1 VSCGLYADP
10 SFIPLHWYDVSADNF
25 IKYVESF
32 HNEFGID
39 LWITE
44 YACQN
49 FNGGAQCDEGQGK
62 LFLTFMRTTLIAVWN
77 LHQTMSA
84 WFDKTD
90 YVKRYS
96 PFGVM
101 QNMQGVNQMNALM
114 NPSGSITPLGNWVRD
129 PETQLMHS

>member
-1 VSCGLYADP
+1 VYFSLRQTSLTL
-10 SFIPLHWYDVSADNF
+10 SFIPLHWYDTDPNNF
-25 IKYVESF
+25 IQYVESF
-32 HNEFGID
+32 HDAFGID
-39 LWITE
+39 IWITE

-49 FNGGAQCDEGQGK
+49 FNGGAQCDEGQ
-62 LFLTFMRTTLIAVWN
+62 VWN

-84 WFDKTD
+84 WFDATD

-114 NPSGSITPLGNWVRD
+114 DPSGQITSLGNWVSSL
-129 PETQLMHS
+129 LMCKK